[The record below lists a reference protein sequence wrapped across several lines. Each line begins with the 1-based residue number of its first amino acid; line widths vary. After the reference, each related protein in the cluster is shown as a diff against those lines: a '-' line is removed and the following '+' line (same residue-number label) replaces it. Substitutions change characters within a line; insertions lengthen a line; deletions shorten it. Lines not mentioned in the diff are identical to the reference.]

1 MKNKI
6 LEKFCK
12 SIYIF
17 LKTPDEK
24 EKYVEIMQSNSS
36 NKCVHRYNIE
46 ILNLFDQELLLT
58 DTKPMITN
66 KLK

>member
-1 MKNKI
+1 MKNLK
-6 LEKFCK
+6 KFRK

-24 EKYVEIMQSNSS
+24 EKYVEIMQSKSS
-36 NKCVHRYNIE
+36 DKCVHRYNIE
-46 ILNLFDQELLLT
+46 ILNIFDQELQLT
-58 DTKPMITN
+58 DTKPMIIN

>member
-1 MKNKI
+1 MKN
-6 LEKFCK
+6 LQTFCK

-36 NKCVHRYNIE
+36 DNCVHRYNIE
-46 ILNLFDQELLLT
+46 ILNLFDQVLQLT
-58 DTKPMITN
+58 DTKPMIIN
-66 KLK
+66 KFK

>member
-1 MKNKI
+1 MKNLK
-6 LEKFCK
+6 KNCK

-24 EKYVEIMQSNSS
+24 EKYVEIMQSKSS
-36 NKCVHRYNIE
+36 DKCVHRYNIE
-46 ILNLFDQELLLT
+46 ILNIFDQELQLT
-58 DTKPMITN
+58 DAKPMIIN